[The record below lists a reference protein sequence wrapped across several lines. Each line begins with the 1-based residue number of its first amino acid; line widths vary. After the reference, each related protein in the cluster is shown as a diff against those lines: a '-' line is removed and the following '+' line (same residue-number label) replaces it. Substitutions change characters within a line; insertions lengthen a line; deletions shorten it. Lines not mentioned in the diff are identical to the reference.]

1 MAFNFG
7 LAHRQQLS
15 FWSLKQCVP
24 KIQARSQHHVVSV
37 SQFTQLQLN
46 KQLQPSA
53 NRCHRLGIDPN
64 LHPAPG
70 SSLGKCHKES

>member
-37 SQFTQLQLN
+37 SQFTRLQLN
-46 KQLQPSA
+46 KQLQ
-53 NRCHRLGIDPN
+53 L
-64 LHPAPG
+64 
-70 SSLGKCHKES
+70 SSKQMPQAGD